1 MKIICIGRNYADH
14 AKELNNEVPSE
25 PVIFCKGDNALIPKG
40 HPFHYPAHT
49 NDLHFELEL
58 VLRITRVGKHIAP
71 QFAHKYYDEIGLGID
86 FTARDVQ
93 QKCKEKG
100 LPWEKAKAFDFSAP
114 LGKKFVKISELPDSK
129 SIKFEMKKNGET
141 VQKGDSSMMLFPF
154 DQLISEVSKY
164 FTLKMGDLIFTGTPK
179 GVGPVEK
186 GDVLEGFLEG
196 ERMINLRVK

>member
-1 MKIICIGRNYADH
+1 MKIN
-14 AKELNNEVPSE
+14 K
-25 PVIFCKGDNALIPKG
+25 
-40 HPFHYPAHT
+40 
-49 NDLHFELEL
+49 
-58 VLRITRVGKHIAP
+58 VGKHIDKK
-71 QFAHKYYDEIGLGID
+71 FAHKYYDEISVGID

-93 QKCKEKG
+93 RQLKEKG

-114 LGKKFVKISELPDSK
+114 LGKKFVKISDLPDPK

-141 VQKGDSSMMLFPF
+141 VQLGDSSLMLFPF

-186 GDVLEGFLEG
+186 GDVLEGFLED
-196 ERMINLRVK
+196 ERLINLKVK